1 MSIVKKYTSVDGS
14 YYVILD
20 NHGNKEYGA
29 LKVGSVLETIHNVEF
44 ISEEQYELERPKP
57 ELPSLNGNKGLA

>member
-44 ISEEQYELERPKP
+44 ISEEQYETERPKP
-57 ELPSLNGNKGLA
+57 DLYPITNQN

>member
-1 MSIVKKYTSVDGS
+1 MSTVKKYTSVDGS

-44 ISEEQYELERPKP
+44 ISEEQYEAERPKP
-57 ELPSLNGNKGLA
+57 